1 MKSSNDISSLSL
13 SIKVTFHALCS
24 LGIGKIDFHTVL
36 FFDPVEKY
44 YVIEKRKDFEV
55 EVCVGL
61 VVKRRERN
69 LDAVLVRF

>member
-1 MKSSNDISSLSL
+1 MD
-13 SIKVTFHALCS
+13 FHA
-24 LGIGKIDFHTVL
+24 VP

-61 VVKRRERN
+61 VVKKRERN
-69 LDAVLVRF
+69 LDDMLVPF

>member
-1 MKSSNDISSLSL
+1 M
-13 SIKVTFHALCS
+13 
-24 LGIGKIDFHTVL
+24 GIGKIDFHAVL

-69 LDAVLVRF
+69 LDAMLVHF

>member
-1 MKSSNDISSLSL
+1 M
-13 SIKVTFHALCS
+13 
-24 LGIGKIDFHTVL
+24 GIGKIDFHAVL
-36 FFDPVEKY
+36 FFDPAEKY

-69 LDAVLVRF
+69 IDAMLVHF